1 MSTAKPANKRTRDG
15 KQQPQ
20 NPSATAEPNQR
31 SNTRR
36 SLVTREMLD
45 QATRLFASQGYETTT
60 LQDVADAL
68 GVSRSGLYHYV
79 SRKEDLL
86 GMLVE
91 QMSRGLANSLAVV
104 HARTDLSSEGK
115 LRELAE
121 SLVRQR
127 AASPDQ
133 FRVLDQVESMLPEP
147 LRTQHLQAR
156 RDVLAELTG
165 VIEDGID
172 GGEFKPLDAR
182 TAALSVLGMCNWVA
196 WWYRPDQGQD
206 LEPVVR
212 QISQSVADMLVTSG
226 GARGSADT
234 ARSALTQARSSLDA
248 LERLMPSDDERT
260 T

>member
-1 MSTAKPANKRTRDG
+1 MSTAKSSNKRARTT
-15 KQQPQ
+15 KQAASR
-20 NPSATAEPNQR
+20 NSGAAAGEDDANQR
-31 SNTRR
+31 TNTRR

-45 QATRLFASQGYETTT
+45 HATRLFAHQGYETTS

-68 GVSRSGLYHYV
+68 GVSRSTLYHYV

-86 GMLVE
+86 AMLVE
-91 QMSRGLANSLAVV
+91 QMSRGLADSLAAL

-165 VIEDGID
+165 VIEDGITD
-172 GGEFKPLDAR
+172 GTFKPLDAR

-196 WWYRPDQGQD
+196 WWYRPEHD

-212 QISQSVADMLVTSG
+212 QISRSVADMLVADSAT
-226 GARGSADT
+226 RGRADS
-234 ARSALTQARSSLDA
+234 ARSAVAQARASLDA
-248 LERLMPSDDERT
+248 LERLIPHEE
-260 T
+260 